1 MTLDE
6 LLGEATEAEREGALF
21 ELPGKQARE
30 LLEELVDYAIQHER
44 FGALMGFAAG
54 DAPSMGELVIL
65 VEAEM
70 FRLRNQ
76 KRPVALEVA
85 EVNQE

>member
-6 LLGEATEAEREGALF
+6 LLGEAIEAEKGNAPF
-21 ELPGKQARE
+21 ELDGTTARM
-30 LLEELVDYAIQHER
+30 LVEDLIDYAIQHER
-44 FGALMGFAAG
+44 MGAVMGFAAG

-76 KRPVALEVA
+76 KSVALEIA
-85 EVNQE
+85 EVNHE